1 MAYDPY
7 RYHPQ
12 WETYD
17 REGSAVSAWSLGVFV
32 LIVFGLLFYA
42 ASNSNSNL
50 SLEKMSAAQAETTGG
65 PALPLRPQWP
75 APPAQ
80 FE

>member
-7 RYHPQ
+7 RNHSQ

-17 REGSAVSAWSLGVFV
+17 REGSAASAWSLGIFV
-32 LIVFGLLFYA
+32 LVVLGLLFYA
-42 ASNSNSNL
+42 AANSNTNL
-50 SLEKMSAAQAETTGG
+50 SLEERSATPAETTGG
-65 PALPLRPQWP
+65 PAMLQNPRWP
-75 APPAQ
+75 APPSQ